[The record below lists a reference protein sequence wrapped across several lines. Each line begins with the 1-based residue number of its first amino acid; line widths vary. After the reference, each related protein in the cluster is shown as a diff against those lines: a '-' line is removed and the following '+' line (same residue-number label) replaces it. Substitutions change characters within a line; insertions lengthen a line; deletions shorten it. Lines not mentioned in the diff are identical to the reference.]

1 MKRIETNNSKT
12 KENILKIIKLVMF
25 VVMLVLSYLLSDKAV
40 DYVLT
45 INAEM
50 LKRILNIIVIVVLMA
65 IYFKD

>member
-1 MKRIETNNSKT
+1 MRRTETEIKNTKT
-12 KENILKIIKLVMF
+12 KMIKIVKLVIF
-25 VVMLVLSYLLSDKAV
+25 IVMLILSYLLSDKVV

-50 LKRILNIIVIVVLMA
+50 LKRILNIIIIVVLMA

>member
-1 MKRIETNNSKT
+1 MRRTETEIKNTKT
-12 KENILKIIKLVMF
+12 KMIKIVKLVVF
-25 VVMLVLSYLLSDKAV
+25 IVMLVLSYLLSDKAV

-50 LKRILNIIVIVVLMA
+50 LKRILNIILIVILMA

>member
-25 VVMLVLSYLLSDKAV
+25 VVMLALSYLLSDKAV

>member
-25 VVMLVLSYLLSDKAV
+25 VIMLALSYLLSDKAV